1 MAVHSVR
8 SDVAGKVWKV
18 VAKAGD
24 RVAAEDTLVILES
37 MKMEIPV
44 AARVRRG
51 PVGHRRGRSDDRH
64 GQHPPEGALPV
75 RGHHLP
81 AWGVRQARH

>member
-1 MAVHSVR
+1 MAAQTVR

-44 AARVRRG
+44 VAPVAGTVTSILVREGDEVAEDQEIARI
-51 PVGHRRGRSDDRH
+51 
-64 GQHPPEGALPV
+64 GA
-75 RGHHLP
+75 
-81 AWGVRQARH
+81 

>member
-1 MAVHSVR
+1 MAAQTVR

-18 VAKAGD
+18 VAKPGD

-44 AARVRRG
+44 VAPIAGTVTAILVVEGQEVRE
-51 PVGHRRGRSDDRH
+51 D
-64 GQHPPEGALPV
+64 EELV
-75 RGHHLP
+75 RLS
-81 AWGVRQARH
+81 A